1 MNTRRLAQGQE
12 RIASERRRFAFLVLA
27 ARVFYRSIELAG
39 LDVSLQPAIPRRPV
53 ELHEPCPEL
62 SKPLGGE
69 GFDLSFDVFDVAP
82 VSNLAIQV
90 YLLKSN
96 SRETRPDM
104 PDFRCVY

>member
-69 GFDLSFDVFDVAP
+69 GFDF